1 MENKSMKFRS
11 LLFSVWC
18 MLAIGLS
25 FTSCDKDD
33 DIPPLID
40 EGSKVTLPQTRA
52 FILNEGKYESNN
64 AGIAF
69 YAPNKDG
76 KFIEDI
82 YMTQNKKGLGDTGQD
97 IIVYNN
103 YMYVS
108 VYGSKLLLK
117 LNSAGV
123 EVARLSFSEED
134 GAPRYLVAESGKIY
148 VTLYGKKVAKINAQT
163 MQIEGYAPVGRN
175 PERIAKDNKYFYIAN
190 GSSFTTKD
198 STITVIDKKTFKVAK
213 TIVVAQNPQRVVI
226 SEGQVFVQGF
236 GGSYPDYTYP
246 VQKVD
251 VAQGTVTTVAKAT
264 NLCEYNGTI
273 YMVYGDTDWTT
284 YKTTNTFSSYNVKTG
299 TLNKANFLTDMPK
312 ELVNASVYMMEVNP
326 NNGDIYIGTTDYTT
340 NGDIYRFDRNGKFIE
355 KFESGGL
362 NPNNAVFLN

>member
-1 MENKSMKFRS
+1 MEKKSMKIRS

-33 DIPPLID
+33 DIPLID
-40 EGSKVTLPQTRA
+40 TGSKVTLPQTRA
-52 FILNEGKYESNN
+52 FILNEGSFKANN

-76 KFIEDI
+76 DFIADV
-82 YMTQNKKGLGDTGQD
+82 YMIQNQKGLGDTGQD

-123 EVARLSFSEED
+123 EVARLSFSKED
-134 GAPRYLVAESGKIY
+134 GGPRYLVAENGKIY
-148 VTLYGKKVAKINAQT
+148 VTLYSGQVAK
-163 MQIEGYAPVGRN
+163 VN
-175 PERIAKDNKYFYIAN
+175 PETMKIEEYASVGKIPEGIAKDNNYFYIAN
-190 GSSFTTKD
+190 GNSVATKD
-198 STITVIDKKTFKVAK
+198 STMTLIDKKTFKVAK
-213 TIVVAQNPQRVVI
+213 TIVVAENPQKVVL
-226 SEGQVFVQGF
+226 SEGQVFVQGY
-236 GGSYPDYTYP
+236 GSNFTYP

-251 VAQGTVTTVAKAT
+251 IAQGTVTTVAKAT
-264 NLCEYNGTI
+264 KLCEYNGTI

-299 TLNKANFLTDMPK
+299 TLNKSNFLTNMPE
-312 ELVNASVYMMEVNP
+312 ELVNASVYL
-326 NNGDIYIGTTDYTT
+326 TDYTT

-355 KFESGGL
+355 KFESGGI
-362 NPNNAVFLN
+362 NPNKIVFLN